1 MKKILTNLLIVS
13 IILSSCSTQ
22 KLQRILVKTPKIEYK
37 NIPGYKDFSDF
48 KKDAIYAVE
57 LIRESYPRIYQKN
70 PDFNKQADEIILK
83 SSSIK
88 NEKDFDILL
97 KYFITLLND
106 GHSNYYFDF
115 KKYDSSRYA
124 IFLIK
129 EKDNWVI
136 GNIDKEID
144 SLVIG
149 TKIVSI
155 NNLPIKQIE
164 EKILAFESGE
174 NKHWKFNEFL
184 SNKHFLSPS
193 YWEAIGVSNPNDRKL
208 NFKVSKPDTLI
219 QFNLEAKNENQI
231 KGYQVKTAIPKYR
244 FALKQNN
251 GFYDSISKKDNFAY
265 LQMNKCLDIVSV
277 KSEIGSYSNFIT
289 RPLVMSLFI
298 PKDIKKVDFG
308 KYLQSFFKKINEQ
321 NIENLIIDLSYN
333 TGGDFRLGKQL
344 IWYLTDKKPKGF
356 TEYIHNSEFYKKTVK
371 NDYKKYNNLYKTK
384 YEKDLPHGETKITN
398 ELIKETF
405 FDDIT
410 NEKSLFF
417 VDNSMPKFKGKVYL
431 IISPE
436 TFSAGQVLATTLA
449 DNGIATVI
457 GRPLGNK
464 PSTQTGGSAFKLPN
478 TKKIISMSYFYM
490 ERPNQTK
497 NNEDSLYPEI
507 EIHNSFDDFMKGE
520 NKAIEYILN
529 DIKKK

>member
-70 PDFNKQADEIILK
+70 PDFNKQADEFILK

-174 NKHWKFNEFL
+174 L
-184 SNKHFLSPS
+184 
-193 YWEAIGVSNPNDRKL
+193 
-208 NFKVSKPDTLI
+208 
-219 QFNLEAKNENQI
+219 
-231 KGYQVKTAIPKYR
+231 
-244 FALKQNN
+244 
-251 GFYDSISKKDNFAY
+251 
-265 LQMNKCLDIVSV
+265 
-277 KSEIGSYSNFIT
+277 
-289 RPLVMSLFI
+289 
-298 PKDIKKVDFG
+298 
-308 KYLQSFFKKINEQ
+308 
-321 NIENLIIDLSYN
+321 
-333 TGGDFRLGKQL
+333 
-344 IWYLTDKKPKGF
+344 
-356 TEYIHNSEFYKKTVK
+356 
-371 NDYKKYNNLYKTK
+371 
-384 YEKDLPHGETKITN
+384 
-398 ELIKETF
+398 
-405 FDDIT
+405 
-410 NEKSLFF
+410 
-417 VDNSMPKFKGKVYL
+417 
-431 IISPE
+431 
-436 TFSAGQVLATTLA
+436 
-449 DNGIATVI
+449 
-457 GRPLGNK
+457 
-464 PSTQTGGSAFKLPN
+464 
-478 TKKIISMSYFYM
+478 
-490 ERPNQTK
+490 
-497 NNEDSLYPEI
+497 
-507 EIHNSFDDFMKGE
+507 
-520 NKAIEYILN
+520 
-529 DIKKK
+529 